1 MVGVVLVVASGRVTW
16 KEHWTVFPLTLACT
30 LLALHVEVNGVNWLF
45 ERVAQMKVASVL
57 LTLAQQYAVSLPPL
71 LGTKVRHT

>member
-1 MVGVVLVVASGRVTW
+1 MVALLLPVAAGMVTW

-45 ERVAQMKVASVL
+45 AREAQMNVA
-57 LTLAQQYAVSLPPL
+57 
-71 LGTKVRHT
+71 